1 MKQQKIAAGANPPK
15 PAAHAGKP
23 RTLGKYELREEIG
36 RGTCGVVY
44 HGFDPFVRR
53 DVAIKV
59 GLPEPPVAGQGDTVS
74 MRHNFFNEAH
84 AAGILQHPHIVSVFD
99 AGVEGE
105 LSYIV
110 MEYVPGETLRQYTR
124 KDGKRLSVTEVVN
137 VLFKCAQALDYAH
150 GKGVLHRDIKPSN
163 VMLAGDSLVKIMDFS
178 VAEIMQ
184 GRADGETGPVVGSP
198 LYLPPEQL
206 RGDAPSPRG
215 DLYSLGMVGYEL
227 LAGEPPFRGKD
238 MQHMLNEVRTTPAPE
253 LIRKLPEAPRELCE
267 LINRLLCKN
276 PAERPASG
284 NELSVELLRINDA
297 LGNPAPR
304 SSRREHRDALRRL
317 SFFTDFSDG
326 EIEELLGVSS
336 IVSYQAGDTIITE
349 GEIDNTFYIIV
360 RGSVGVH
367 KGGQSIQMLAEGDCF
382 GEMGFLTK
390 YKRTASIIAATQVM
404 LLKVNGTLMQKVSRD
419 CQLRYYKVFTETL
432 VYRLCVTSAQLSA
445 LKQGK
450 H

>member
-1 MKQQKIAAGANPPK
+1 MKQQQKAAEAPGGAG
-15 PAAHAGKP
+15 GKP
-23 RTLGKYELREEIG
+23 RTLGKYELRGEIG

-44 HGFDPFVRR
+44 RGFDPFVRR

-59 GLPEPPVAGQGDTVS
+59 GLPETAPVSPGDTVS

-84 AAGILQHPHIVSVFD
+84 AAGILQHPNIVAVFD

-110 MEYVPGETLRQYTR
+110 MEYVAGETLRAYSR
-124 KDGKRLSVTEVVN
+124 RDGKRLSVQQVVN
-137 VLFKCAQALDYAH
+137 VLFKSAQALDYAH

-163 VMLAGDSLVKIMDFS
+163 VMLTAEGLVKIMDFS
-178 VAEIMQ
+178 VAEVLQ
-184 GRADGETGPVVGSP
+184 ARAEGEAGPVVGSP

-206 RGDAPSPRG
+206 SGGQPSPRG

-227 LAGEPPFRGKD
+227 LAGEPAFRGKD
-238 MQHMLNEVRTTPAPE
+238 MQALLQEVRGTPAPE
-253 LIRKLPEAPRELCE
+253 LAAKLPEAPKALCE
-267 LINRLLCKN
+267 LINRLLRKN

-284 NELSVELLRINDA
+284 NELAVELLRINDA
-297 LGNPAPR
+297 LGSPQPKA
-304 SSRREHRDALRRL
+304 SRREHRDALRRL
-317 SFFTDFSDG
+317 SFFEDFSDG

-336 IVSYQAGDTIITE
+336 IVSHQAGETVISE

-367 KGGQSIQMLAEGDCF
+367 KNGQSIQMLSEGDCF
-382 GEMGFLTK
+382 GEMGFLTGF
-390 YKRTASIIAATQVM
+390 KRTASIVAATQVL
-404 LLKVNGTLMQKVSRD
+404 LLKVNGTLMQKVSKD

-432 VYRLCVTSAQLSA
+432 VYRLCVTSAQLTS
-445 LKQGK
+445 LKQQK
-450 H
+450 KA